1 MHVSVTAAH
10 CVKHFAIDEM
20 KVKVG
25 EYDFKKVGETNDKVY
40 DIRRVVIHEAY
51 NDTTYDNDIAII
63 QLRLDKM
70 IFLFVKGEW

>member
-1 MHVSVTAAH
+1 MTAAH